1 MGGVE
6 ANIAIY
12 KKLRDLVQDRLAPPQ
27 PKQCPGWLVATL
39 FADILISIYN
49 DI

>member
-27 PKQCPGWLVATL
+27 PNSAPAGWKL
-39 FADILISIYN
+39 FYLLIS
-49 DI
+49 